1 MDNNS
6 GLKGIDFSPE
16 INMAR
21 YLQKIRSYPILSQD
35 EEYDLAVKYKET
47 KNQEIA
53 KILVNSHLRLVVKVA
68 SKYRGYGLSAAE
80 MISEGNIGLLY
91 AIEKFEPEKGFRF
104 STYALWW
111 IKASIQKYILNS
123 WSLVKIGTTAA
134 QKKLF
139 FNLRKIKNRL
149 NLNDDREL
157 TSDVLHKI
165 AGSLDVSVQ
174 EVKDMNTRLKAHDG
188 SLNTIIDA
196 SGDNSSEWMDF
207 IADTKP
213 NQEDVFAYSETM
225 KYRKKMF
232 LQALVVLNKREK
244 DILKFIEKR
253 KITSVAVGCGTG
265 KSSSVKN
272 LILSIIKKFDIYV
285 TIDADGLNS
294 LEGKQK
300 KSTIKEFKNSKSKI
314 TVTPHPKE
322 FERIS
327 GIKYKEDT
335 NYRKQITKTF
345 AKNNDIICLLKG
357 HKTVVSDGNEIY
369 VNNTG
374 NAGMATAGSGDVLT
388 GIISAFTCIENKD
401 LLLKVSTAVYVH
413 GLAGDF
419 AAKEKSQISMTASDI
434 IGNIFK
440 AIKKITR

>member
-35 EEYDLAVKYKET
+35 EEYNLAVKYKET
-47 KNQEIA
+47 RSEEIA

-139 FNLRKIKNRL
+139 FNLRKIKNKL

-213 NQEDVFAYSETM
+213 NQEDVFAYSETL
-225 KYRKKMF
+225 KYRKKLF

-244 DILKFIEKR
+244 DILYKRRLFEKAITLDDLSKFYGISKERVRQIE
-253 KITSVAVGCGTG
+253 
-265 KSSSVKN
+265 
-272 LILSIIKKFDIYV
+272 
-285 TIDADGLNS
+285 LNS
-294 LEGKQK
+294 
-300 KSTIKEFKNSKSKI
+300 
-314 TVTPHPKE
+314 
-322 FERIS
+322 
-327 GIKYKEDT
+327 
-335 NYRKQITKTF
+335 
-345 AKNNDIICLLKG
+345 
-357 HKTVVSDGNEIY
+357 
-369 VNNTG
+369 
-374 NAGMATAGSGDVLT
+374 
-388 GIISAFTCIENKD
+388 
-401 LLLKVSTAVYVH
+401 
-413 GLAGDF
+413 
-419 AAKEKSQISMTASDI
+419 
-434 IGNIFK
+434 
-440 AIKKITR
+440 IKKIKKAVETII